1 MNEAAETPRR
11 VLLVVGE
18 ASGDLHGAHLV
29 RAMREKDPAL
39 EISAVAG
46 EGLKR
51 EGVNVVFDVARI
63 AGMGFSELAGNLTN
77 LWRAYSLLKRI
88 LREERPDLLIL
99 IDFPDF
105 NMRLARVAKNLNVPV
120 LYYITPQVWAWRK
133 RRIAKIARSVD
144 RVAVVFPFEAPLYE
158 RAGVRADFVGHP
170 LLDVA
175 HVTRSREETLRR
187 LGLDPSRRTIALLPG
202 SRRREVEFHL
212 TPMLEAASILGREM
226 PLQFVLVR
234 ASTVDRA
241 LLKASLSRAGAG
253 VSLSDGDTYN
263 VVHASDLVWT
273 ASGTATLETAL
284 MLKPM
289 IIVYRLARLTY
300 ALARLLVRVDSIGM
314 ANIIA
319 GEKVVPE
326 LIQGEMTAERIVAE
340 SKTILN
346 DARLR
351 ERMIAKLTE
360 VRDKLGSQG
369 AAGRVADIAL
379 AMMH

>member
-1 MNEAAETPRR
+1 MNEAAGAPRR

-88 LREERPDLLIL
+88 LREERPGLLIL

-105 NMRLARVAKNLNVPV
+105 NMRLARVAKDLNVPV

-187 LGLDPSRRTIALLPG
+187 LGLDPSRRTITLLPG

-212 TPMLEAASILGREM
+212 TPMLEAAAILGREM

-241 LLKASLSRAGAG
+241 LLQASLSRAGAG

-300 ALARLLVRVDSIGM
+300 ALARLLVRVNFIGM
-314 ANIIA
+314 PNIIA

-326 LIQGEMTAERIVAE
+326 LIQGEMAAERIVAE

-360 VRDKLGSQG
+360 VRDKLGSPG
-369 AAGRVADIAL
+369 AAERVADIAL

>member
-1 MNEAAETPRR
+1 
-11 VLLVVGE
+11 
-18 ASGDLHGAHLV
+18 
-29 RAMREKDPAL
+29 
-39 EISAVAG
+39 
-46 EGLKR
+46 
-51 EGVNVVFDVARI
+51 
-63 AGMGFSELAGNLTN
+63 
-77 LWRAYSLLKRI
+77 
-88 LREERPDLLIL
+88 
-99 IDFPDF
+99 
-105 NMRLARVAKNLNVPV
+105 
-120 LYYITPQVWAWRK
+120 
-133 RRIAKIARSVD
+133 
-144 RVAVVFPFEAPLYE
+144 
-158 RAGVRADFVGHP
+158 
-170 LLDVA
+170 
-175 HVTRSREETLRR
+175 
-187 LGLDPSRRTIALLPG
+187 
-202 SRRREVEFHL
+202 VEFHL

-360 VRDKLGSQG
+360 VRDKLGAPG